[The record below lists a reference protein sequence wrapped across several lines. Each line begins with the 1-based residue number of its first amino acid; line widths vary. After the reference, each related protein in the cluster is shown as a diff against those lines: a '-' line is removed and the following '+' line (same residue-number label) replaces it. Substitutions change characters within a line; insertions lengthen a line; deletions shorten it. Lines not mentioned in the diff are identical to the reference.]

1 MRHAGALRID
11 HVMGLA
17 RLFWVPDG
25 AHGADGAYVSYPLQD
40 KLGHLALESQRAAC
54 FVVGEDL
61 GTVPEGFRD
70 ALSAADIL
78 SYRVLWFEREG
89 AGFTPPAQ
97 YPARAVACV
106 STHDLPTLAGWRK
119 GADIAE
125 RGELGQMDAVQS
137 GRAMLE
143 RAEEV
148 AELARALGG
157 EPDAA
162 AVHGFVASAPSC
174 LVMAQI
180 DELAGEEVAVN
191 LPGTDRERPNWRR
204 RVHVPVPELLGSAP
218 ARAILARLRP
228 GREE

>member
-1 MRHAGALRID
+1 
-11 HVMGLA
+11 
-17 RLFWVPDG
+17 
-25 AHGADGAYVSYPLQD
+25 
-40 KLGHLALESQRAAC
+40 
-54 FVVGEDL
+54 
-61 GTVPEGFRD
+61 
-70 ALSAADIL
+70 
-78 SYRVLWFEREG
+78 
-89 AGFTPPAQ
+89 
-97 YPARAVACV
+97 
-106 STHDLPTLAGWRK
+106 
-119 GADIAE
+119 
-125 RGELGQMDAVQS
+125 MDAVQS